1 MPRTSMLP
9 AVPAR
14 ARTAALAA
22 LLVLAVAGFSACEEG
37 APRSAPT
44 AGSEAAAA
52 ARSQIGTPY
61 QWGGRSPGVGFDCSG
76 LTSWS
81 WEQAGVA
88 IPRTSRDQYAA
99 TQRIRLE
106 DLRPGDLVFY
116 AANGSTI
123 SHVAMFVG
131 GDTIVHGRSSVAN
144 VVEDQ
149 LSTWWTDA
157 LVGYG
162 RVAVPEG

>member
-1 MPRTSMLP
+1 MPRSSTMTPSR
-9 AVPAR
+9 V
-14 ARTAALAA
+14 RTVALAA
-22 LLVLAVAGFSACEEG
+22 VLLLAVAGFSACEE
-37 APRSAPT
+37 ATPRSAST
-44 AGSEAAAA
+44 AGDEAAAA
-52 ARSQIGTPY
+52 ARSQVGTPY
-61 QWGGRSPGVGFDCSG
+61 QWGGREPGVGFDCSG